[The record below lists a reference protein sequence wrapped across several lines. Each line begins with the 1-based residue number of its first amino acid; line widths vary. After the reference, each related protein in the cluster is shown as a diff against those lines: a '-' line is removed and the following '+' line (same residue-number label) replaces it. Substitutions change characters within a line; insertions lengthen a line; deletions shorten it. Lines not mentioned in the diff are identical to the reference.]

1 MAAVGCWTPH
11 EVSPVSGGPAAGHAD
26 GIGADAGFVGISR
39 LATGGTDLYA
49 ADGTRVRRI
58 THAPP

>member
-1 MAAVGCWTPH
+1 M
-11 EVSPVSGGPAAGHAD
+11 SGGPAAGHAD
-26 GIGADAGFVGISR
+26 GIGADAGFVGISH